1 MLPSRNQEIRQR
13 QQPTAN
19 DTMSPTNHISSS
31 RLHSEIRTA
40 RHQHSQG
47 YHPYS
52 PSGTGYKH
60 RKHRSQPTNFLND
73 EYLYL
78 SAQQRAG
85 MMQPSMAHANSIST
99 YALENQ
105 EDGRYNDDVRLHSML
120 QSNKTHT
127 SLEEVSENTN
137 DTQLVDSPFEPSST
151 PPIVGNF
158 SM

>member
-19 DTMSPTNHISSS
+19 DTISPTNHNSSS

-40 RHQHSQG
+40 RHQHTQG
-47 YHPYS
+47 YHPYG

-85 MMQPSMAHANSIST
+85 IMQPSMVQANGIST
-99 YALENQ
+99 YTLENQ
-105 EDGRYNDDVRLHSML
+105 EDGRYGDDVRLQSIL
-120 QSNKTHT
+120 QSNKTRT

-137 DTQLVDSPFEPSST
+137 DTQLDSSFEPSST
-151 PPIVGNF
+151 PPIAGNF